1 MTDDS
6 PAYRAPVQLYLCTQK
21 DCARRVV
28 ALKIYTDDATTTSLT
43 RPELQQTLL
52 TLITQKGIERWV
64 AVRETSCMRGCR
76 VGPRLN
82 VVTDG
87 RFQDAVRYLH
97 LPANRRHGRCV
108 SWTDVDSVEALLD
121 HYV

>member
-1 MTDDS
+1 MADDS
-6 PAYRAPVQLYLCTQK
+6 PAYGAPVQLYLCTQQ

-43 RPELQQTLL
+43 GPELQQRLHS
-52 TLITQKGIERWV
+52 LITQKGIERWV
-64 AVRETSCMRGCR
+64 NVREASCMRGCR

-87 RFQDAVRYLH
+87 CFQDAVRYLH
-97 LPANRRHGRCV
+97 LPATRRHWRCV
-108 SWTDVDSVEALLD
+108 AWTDVDSVESLLN